1 MQRIAQ
7 GFFGDR
13 HGNGVCERIVDDQ
26 VYDPA
31 GSISPGVTV
40 NMRVCP
46 IEMPTVIYGSPHQ
59 PVPEQNGKVI
69 GTGQKGAVFQKTVV
83 GGSQCVMED
92 DPVGDG
98 TITISFPSIC
108 WTVVSSFLSESKGC
122 SARRGSCFSK
132 ASLGIPFLWAV
143 RTMAVSAGR
152 RYAAPGRHGS
162 PLHAGQ
168 ISFSEHPGSFPLKC
182 QMKILLICPM

>member
-40 NMRVCP
+40 NMSVCP

-98 TITISFPSIC
+98 TISQITAFVSRIALSILSIITISFN
-108 WTVVSSFLSESKGC
+108 
-122 SARRGSCFSK
+122 
-132 ASLGIPFLWAV
+132 
-143 RTMAVSAGR
+143 
-152 RYAAPGRHGS
+152 
-162 PLHAGQ
+162 
-168 ISFSEHPGSFPLKC
+168 
-182 QMKILLICPM
+182 LIKTSYN